1 MQKNRLQKKPPA
13 RKLARP
19 PRKHH
24 SSQEGVFS
32 HMSSPN
38 SFSGNRSGRNSAPNR
53 SNGNNR
59 GGAKRPMPQKGQGN
73 GNINIS
79 RKSKNDEEK
88 SSEDQIELEGVVSAV
103 LAGTMFRVK
112 LPSGHELLAHISGK
126 MRKRFIRL
134 VVGDKVKIE
143 MSPYDMTKA
152 RITFRIG

>member
-1 MQKNRLQKKPPA
+1 
-13 RKLARP
+13 
-19 PRKHH
+19 
-24 SSQEGVFS
+24 
-32 HMSSPN
+32 
-38 SFSGNRSGRNSAPNR
+38 
-53 SNGNNR
+53 
-59 GGAKRPMPQKGQGN
+59 MPQKNQGN
-73 GNINIS
+73 GNANIS
-79 RKSKNDEEK
+79 RKPKNDEEK

-134 VVGDKVKIE
+134 VVGDRVKIE

>member
-13 RKLARP
+13 RRLARP
-19 PRKHH
+19 PRRHYSLRKDI
-24 SSQEGVFS
+24 FL

-53 SNGNNR
+53 NNGNNR
-59 GGAKRPMPQKGQGN
+59 SGTKRPMPQKNQGS
-73 GNINIS
+73 GNMSIS
-79 RKSKNDEEK
+79 RKSKNGEEK
-88 SSEDQIELEGVVSAV
+88 SNEDQIELEGVVSAV